1 MDIEQIV
8 IRPSQPADAA
18 GIHAVRLQPSVL
30 RYTLSLPS
38 QRLVDVQASLQG
50 NGVDDHSF
58 VAVAGEQVIGAAGLH
73 VARGKRRHSGEI
85 GMMVHDDWQGRGVGG
100 RLLAT
105 LLEVADGYLG
115 LTRVELTV
123 MADNPRAI
131 ALYERHGFAHEGRKR
146 NAILRADGYVDLLV
160 MARVREHGTATSVD
174 HDPMELHLGQKN
186 RARDASVGV
195 MPVPEITL

>member
-1 MDIEQIV
+1 MDSDEIL
-8 IRPSQPADAA
+8 IRPSRLTDAA
-18 GIHAVRLQPSVL
+18 GLHALRLQPSVL

-38 QRLVDVQASLQG
+38 QRLEDVEVGLQG
-50 NGVDDHSF
+50 NGVDDHAF
-58 VAVAGEQVIGAAGLH
+58 VAVAGDRVIGAAGLH

-85 GMMVHDDWQGRGVGG
+85 GMMVHDAWQGRGVGS
-100 RLLAT
+100 RLLAA

-131 ALYERHGFAHEGRKR
+131 ALYVRHGFAHEGRKR

-160 MARVREHGTATSVD
+160 MARLREQ
-174 HDPMELHLGQKN
+174 M
-186 RARDASVGV
+186 
-195 MPVPEITL
+195 